1 MRFSIILPSFLS
13 DYPGAAP
20 QRDKKLIRAV
30 QSVIDQSF
38 RDFELIVIS
47 DGCELTNHII
57 KSVFGGYLLPDSY
70 TKKNVIKGWYIE
82 LLKCIHKELW
92 NNTPRNTGIN
102 SAVGEYIIYLDSDD
116 RWGKDHLKIINDQL
130 INEDW
135 VYFNDRAW
143 YNGVF
148 TERHCDVKTY
158 SYCGTSN
165 ICHAARLGLR
175 WQETGYGHDF
185 HFIQQLLKFENYKR
199 IMTPEYFVC
208 HIGNQSI

>member
-1 MRFSIILPSFLS
+1 MKFSVILPSFLS

-20 QRDKKLIRAV
+20 QRDKKLIRAI
-30 QSVIDQSF
+30 QSTIDQSF
-38 RDFELIVIS
+38 KDFELIVIA
-47 DGCELTNHII
+47 DGCRLTEYLVNKLFPGITLLKVEHKGLWSNAPRNAGIDNA
-57 KSVFGGYLLPDSY
+57 KGGYL
-70 TKKNVIKGWYIE
+70 IYI
-82 LLKCIHKELW
+82 
-92 NNTPRNTGIN
+92 
-102 SAVGEYIIYLDSDD
+102 DSDD
-116 RWGKDHLKIINDQL
+116 YWGPDHLKIINEQL
-130 INEDW
+130 TDKDW

-143 YNGVF
+143 YNGTF

-175 WQETGYGHDF
+175 WEKTGYGHDF

-208 HIGNQSI
+208 HIGDQSI